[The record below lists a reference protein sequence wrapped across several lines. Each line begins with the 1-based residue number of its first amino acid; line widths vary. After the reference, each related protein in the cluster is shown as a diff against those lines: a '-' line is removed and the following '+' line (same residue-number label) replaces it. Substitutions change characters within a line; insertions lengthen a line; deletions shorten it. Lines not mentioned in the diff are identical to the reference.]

1 MKSIKLL
8 LIGLAAAFA
17 LTGCGDSSKDT
28 PEPEGDGNVVGS
40 WHLVSWSSLQSA
52 DVYLSFSESGSFD
65 IYQRLYKPEYVHLDG
80 TYSYD
85 KPTLSGRYSDN
96 TPWGSAS
103 YRVSFNADG
112 TRMTL
117 TSTSSTSDVSVFV
130 KPKSRRRSA
139 PARWSPHPKAG
150 PKICRGS
157 SEPPSCRHAPQ
168 PFTGLRRFVS
178 GRRPRRARDSS
189 APRHATC
196 RSNKKAGS
204 SAGKIFFVNLCQNKT
219 KKVYGNYRNTSRHPL
234 RRGQ

>member
-103 YRVSFNADG
+103 YR
-112 TRMTL
+112 
-117 TSTSSTSDVSVFV
+117 
-130 KPKSRRRSA
+130 
-139 PARWSPHPKAG
+139 SPHPKAG

-178 GRRPRRARDSS
+178 GRKPRRARDSS

>member
-85 KPTLSGRYSDN
+85 KP
-96 TPWGSAS
+96 
-103 YRVSFNADG
+103 
-112 TRMTL
+112 
-117 TSTSSTSDVSVFV
+117 
-130 KPKSRRRSA
+130 RSA
-139 PARWSPHPKAG
+139 AG
-150 PKICRGS
+150 TATTPRG
-157 SEPPSCRHAPQ
+157 E
-168 PFTGLRRFVS
+168 
-178 GRRPRRARDSS
+178 
-189 APRHATC
+189 APRTGF
-196 RSNKKAGS
+196 RSTQTEHG
-204 SAGKIFFVNLCQNKT
+204 
-219 KKVYGNYRNTSRHPL
+219 
-234 RRGQ
+234 

>member
-1 MKSIKLL
+1 MKNIKLL

-85 KPTLSGRYSDN
+85 KPTLNGRYSDN

-130 KPKSRRRSA
+130 KAEIPSEIISGAGVHTPKQGRRYAAVPLNRR
-139 PARWSPHPKAG
+139 PAGMRRNPSPGCGVLFPGEGRAAHGTLPHPGMQLAEAIKKPAV
-150 PKICRGS
+150 
-157 SEPPSCRHAPQ
+157 APEKY
-168 PFTGLRRFVS
+168 FL
-178 GRRPRRARDSS
+178 
-189 APRHATC
+189 
-196 RSNKKAGS
+196 
-204 SAGKIFFVNLCQNKT
+204 
-219 KKVYGNYRNTSRHPL
+219 
-234 RRGQ
+234 

>member
-28 PEPEGDGNVVGS
+28 PEPEGDGNVVGN

-52 DVYLSFSESGSFD
+52 DVYLSFSEAGSFD

-112 TRMTL
+112 TRMTPASYTHL
-117 TSTSSTSDVSVFV
+117 RAHETGRNLGCRPLLEKKNPQSIVSYMT
-130 KPKSRRRSA
+130 PI
-139 PARWSPHPKAG
+139 AG
-150 PKICRGS
+150 YC
-157 SEPPSCRHAPQ
+157 
-168 PFTGLRRFVS
+168 
-178 GRRPRRARDSS
+178 D
-189 APRHATC
+189 
-196 RSNKKAGS
+196 
-204 SAGKIFFVNLCQNKT
+204 
-219 KKVYGNYRNTSRHPL
+219 
-234 RRGQ
+234 

>member
-96 TPWGSAS
+96 TPWESAS
-103 YRVSFNADG
+103 YRVSFN
-112 TRMTL
+112 
-117 TSTSSTSDVSVFV
+117 DVSVFV
-130 KPKSRRRSA
+130 KAEIPSEIISGALESTPQSRA
-139 PARWSPHPKAG
+139 EDMP
-150 PKICRGS
+150 
-157 SEPPSCRHAPQ
+157 
-168 PFTGLRRFVS
+168 RF
-178 GRRPRRARDSS
+178 
-189 APRHATC
+189 
-196 RSNKKAGS
+196 
-204 SAGKIFFVNLCQNKT
+204 L
-219 KKVYGNYRNTSRHPL
+219 
-234 RRGQ
+234 

>member
-28 PEPEGDGNVVGS
+28 PEPEGDGNVVRQLASGFVEFAPVRRRLPLVQRVRFVR
-40 WHLVSWSSLQSA
+40 HLPAALQARIRPPGRHVFLRQTHAQRPVQRQHPVGKRLIPGFVQRRRNTDDADPALRARATSRSSS
-52 DVYLSFSESGSFD
+52 
-65 IYQRLYKPEYVHLDG
+65 R
-80 TYSYD
+80 
-85 KPTLSGRYSDN
+85 
-96 TPWGSAS
+96 
-103 YRVSFNADG
+103 
-112 TRMTL
+112 
-117 TSTSSTSDVSVFV
+117 
-130 KPKSRRRSA
+130 PKSRRRSS

-168 PFTGLRRFVS
+168 PFIGLRRFVS

-196 RSNKKAGS
+196 RSNKK
-204 SAGKIFFVNLCQNKT
+204 
-219 KKVYGNYRNTSRHPL
+219 SR
-234 RRGQ
+234 Q

>member
-1 MKSIKLL
+1 MKNIKLL

-103 YRVSFNADG
+103 YRFSFNADG

-130 KPKSRRRSA
+130 KAEIPSEIISGALESTPQSRA
-139 PARWSPHPKAG
+139 EDMP
-150 PKICRGS
+150 
-157 SEPPSCRHAPQ
+157 
-168 PFTGLRRFVS
+168 RF
-178 GRRPRRARDSS
+178 
-189 APRHATC
+189 
-196 RSNKKAGS
+196 
-204 SAGKIFFVNLCQNKT
+204 L
-219 KKVYGNYRNTSRHPL
+219 
-234 RRGQ
+234 

>member
-1 MKSIKLL
+1 M
-8 LIGLAAAFA
+8 
-17 LTGCGDSSKDT
+17 GCEGFPSSKDT

-130 KPKSRRRSA
+130 KAEIPSEIISGALESTPQSRA
-139 PARWSPHPKAG
+139 EDMP
-150 PKICRGS
+150 
-157 SEPPSCRHAPQ
+157 
-168 PFTGLRRFVS
+168 RF
-178 GRRPRRARDSS
+178 
-189 APRHATC
+189 
-196 RSNKKAGS
+196 
-204 SAGKIFFVNLCQNKT
+204 L
-219 KKVYGNYRNTSRHPL
+219 
-234 RRGQ
+234 

>member
-96 TPWGSAS
+96 TPVGK
-103 YRVSFNADG
+103 RLVPG
-112 TRMTL
+112 
-117 TSTSSTSDVSVFV
+117 FV
-130 KPKSRRRSA
+130 QRRRNTDDA
-139 PARWSPHPKAG
+139 DQHFEHERRLGLRQGRNPVGDHLRRAGVHTPKQGRRYAAVPLNRRPAGMRRNPSSGCGVLFPGEGRAAHGTLPHPGMQLAG
-150 PKICRGS
+150 AIKKPAV
-157 SEPPSCRHAPQ
+157 APEKY
-168 PFTGLRRFVS
+168 FL
-178 GRRPRRARDSS
+178 
-189 APRHATC
+189 
-196 RSNKKAGS
+196 
-204 SAGKIFFVNLCQNKT
+204 
-219 KKVYGNYRNTSRHPL
+219 
-234 RRGQ
+234 

>member
-1 MKSIKLL
+1 MINIKLL

-130 KPKSRRRSA
+130 KAEIPAEIISGALESTPQSRAEDMPRFLCTAVLPACAATLHRVAALCFRAKAA
-139 PARWSPHPKAG
+139 PR
-150 PKICRGS
+150 
-157 SEPPSCRHAPQ
+157 
-168 PFTGLRRFVS
+168 TGLFRT
-178 GRRPRRARDSS
+178 PACTM
-189 APRHATC
+189 PE
-196 RSNKKAGS
+196 
-204 SAGKIFFVNLCQNKT
+204 Q
-219 KKVYGNYRNTSRHPL
+219 
-234 RRGQ
+234 

>member
-130 KPKSRRRSA
+130 KAEIPSEIISGALESTPKQGRRYAAVPLNRR
-139 PARWSPHPKAG
+139 PAGMRRNPSPGCGVLFPGEGRAAHGTLPHPGMQLAEAIKKPAV
-150 PKICRGS
+150 
-157 SEPPSCRHAPQ
+157 APEKY
-168 PFTGLRRFVS
+168 FS
-178 GRRPRRARDSS
+178 
-189 APRHATC
+189 
-196 RSNKKAGS
+196 
-204 SAGKIFFVNLCQNKT
+204 
-219 KKVYGNYRNTSRHPL
+219 
-234 RRGQ
+234 

>member
-1 MKSIKLL
+1 MKNIKLL

-130 KPKSRRRSA
+130 KAEIPSEIISGALESTPQSRAEDMPRFLRTAVLPACAATLHRVAAFCFRAKAA
-139 PARWSPHPKAG
+139 PR
-150 PKICRGS
+150 
-157 SEPPSCRHAPQ
+157 
-168 PFTGLRRFVS
+168 TGLFRT
-178 GRRPRRARDSS
+178 PA
-189 APRHATC
+189 C
-196 RSNKKAGS
+196 
-204 SAGKIFFVNLCQNKT
+204 NLPEQ
-219 KKVYGNYRNTSRHPL
+219 
-234 RRGQ
+234 

>member
-1 MKSIKLL
+1 MRFIPR
-8 LIGLAAAFA
+8 
-17 LTGCGDSSKDT
+17 T
-28 PEPEGDGNVVGS
+28 EVGYKTRT
-40 WHLVSWSSLQSA
+40 HYEKHQTVIDRPRRGA

-130 KPKSRRRSA
+130 KAEIPSEIISGALESTPQSRA
-139 PARWSPHPKAG
+139 EDMP
-150 PKICRGS
+150 
-157 SEPPSCRHAPQ
+157 
-168 PFTGLRRFVS
+168 RF
-178 GRRPRRARDSS
+178 
-189 APRHATC
+189 
-196 RSNKKAGS
+196 
-204 SAGKIFFVNLCQNKT
+204 L
-219 KKVYGNYRNTSRHPL
+219 
-234 RRGQ
+234 

>member
-1 MKSIKLL
+1 MKNIKLL

-28 PEPEGDGNVVGS
+28 PEPEGDGNVVSS

-85 KPTLSGRYSDN
+85 KPTLSGR
-96 TPWGSAS
+96 GSAS

-130 KPKSRRRSA
+130 KAEIPSEIISGALESTPQSRA
-139 PARWSPHPKAG
+139 EDMP
-150 PKICRGS
+150 
-157 SEPPSCRHAPQ
+157 
-168 PFTGLRRFVS
+168 RF
-178 GRRPRRARDSS
+178 
-189 APRHATC
+189 
-196 RSNKKAGS
+196 
-204 SAGKIFFVNLCQNKT
+204 L
-219 KKVYGNYRNTSRHPL
+219 
-234 RRGQ
+234 

>member
-1 MKSIKLL
+1 MKNIKLL

-52 DVYLSFSESGSFD
+52 DV
-65 IYQRLYKPEYVHLDG
+65 YQRLYKPEYVHLDG

-130 KPKSRRRSA
+130 KAEIPSEIISGALESTPQSRA
-139 PARWSPHPKAG
+139 EDMP
-150 PKICRGS
+150 
-157 SEPPSCRHAPQ
+157 
-168 PFTGLRRFVS
+168 RF
-178 GRRPRRARDSS
+178 
-189 APRHATC
+189 
-196 RSNKKAGS
+196 
-204 SAGKIFFVNLCQNKT
+204 L
-219 KKVYGNYRNTSRHPL
+219 
-234 RRGQ
+234 

>member
-103 YRVSFNADG
+103 FNADG

-130 KPKSRRRSA
+130 KAEIPSEIISGALESTPQSRA
-139 PARWSPHPKAG
+139 EDMP
-150 PKICRGS
+150 
-157 SEPPSCRHAPQ
+157 
-168 PFTGLRRFVS
+168 RF
-178 GRRPRRARDSS
+178 
-189 APRHATC
+189 
-196 RSNKKAGS
+196 
-204 SAGKIFFVNLCQNKT
+204 L
-219 KKVYGNYRNTSRHPL
+219 
-234 RRGQ
+234 

>member
-80 TYSYD
+80 PYSYD

-103 YRVSFNADG
+103 YRVSFNADE

-130 KPKSRRRSA
+130 KAEIPSEIISGALESTPQSRA
-139 PARWSPHPKAG
+139 EDMP
-150 PKICRGS
+150 
-157 SEPPSCRHAPQ
+157 
-168 PFTGLRRFVS
+168 RF
-178 GRRPRRARDSS
+178 
-189 APRHATC
+189 
-196 RSNKKAGS
+196 
-204 SAGKIFFVNLCQNKT
+204 L
-219 KKVYGNYRNTSRHPL
+219 
-234 RRGQ
+234 